1 MLQIE
6 TTLPTKQE
14 DRPVTSST
22 GPASGAAVS
31 RFAPLIEAVRLT
43 DAKRLA
49 EEREV
54 SGVKWFDYRFIS
66 AVQATEL
73 FYETYIRL
81 YREAYGRNFDGET
94 APLKRAVPARGLR
107 GSSRECSATWRARQ
121 IADGFGMPYD
131 FFIRE
136 CIEAAMR
143 RGVTRVPRPNQL
155 YNLLSIP
162 HLEDRWEEYRKALPV
177 FSRLPQY
184 RVEAFCG
191 LPAQIQ
197 HQQWVI
203 DGLKARH
210 ARPFAIAQAC
220 FVDRLFTL
228 DRAKAEFD
236 PYVVEQMLSEAAGMK
251 ADPAPAL
258 RATNFLPSCFG
269 LPHACS
275 PSISP
280 CIECHVR
287 EECRT
292 AEAKVREKVAQRY
305 GNEKP
310 RDEEKLA
317 QNRERVA
324 RCRAKKALAG
334 AGAVSH
340 ELPLKAPEMKAAGT
354 PLQAGIG

>member
-1 MLQIE
+1 MIHAE
-6 TTLPTKQE
+6 
-14 DRPVTSST
+14 
-22 GPASGAAVS
+22 
-31 RFAPLIEAVRLT
+31 
-43 DAKRLA
+43 RLA
-49 EEREV
+49 EERV
-54 SGVKWFDYRFIS
+54 ISGVKWFEYRFIS

-81 YREAYGRNFDGET
+81 YREAFRRDFDAGT
-94 APLKRAVPARGLR
+94 AVLKRAVPVGGLW
-107 GSSRECSATWRARQ
+107 SSSGEFSAAWRARQ

-136 CIEAAMR
+136 CIAAGIR

-162 HLEDRWEEYRKALPV
+162 HLQDRWAEHCKAMTV
-177 FSRLPQY
+177 FSQLRQY

-191 LPAQIQ
+191 LPAQLE
-197 HQQWVI
+197 HQRWVI
-203 DGLKARH
+203 GSLKARH

-220 FVDRLFTL
+220 FVDRIFTL

-236 PYVVEQMLSEAAGMK
+236 PYVVERMLFEATGMK

-292 AEAKVREKVAQRY
+292 AEAKVRGKVARRY
-305 GNEKP
+305 GSEKP

-324 RCRAKKALAG
+324 RCRAKKTLSG
-334 AGAVSH
+334 AAAVSQ
-340 ELPLKAPEMKAAGT
+340 ELPRKAPEMKAVGI
-354 PLQAGIG
+354 PLQAGMR

>member
-1 MLQIE
+1 MNCWII
-6 TTLPTKQE
+6 
-14 DRPVTSST
+14 
-22 GPASGAAVS
+22 GPRKSVRASFLLA
-31 RFAPLIEAVRLT
+31 
-43 DAKRLA
+43 AKRLS

-54 SGVKWFDYRFIS
+54 SGSKWFDYRFTP

-81 YREAYGRNFDGET
+81 YREASRRNFDGET
-94 APLKRAVPARGLR
+94 APLKRAVPARGLW
-107 GSSRECSATWRARQ
+107 GSPGEFSATWRARQ
-121 IADGFGMPYD
+121 IADAFGMPYD

-136 CIEAAMR
+136 CMAAGIR

-162 HLEDRWEEYRKALPV
+162 HLQERWEEHRKALPV

-184 RVEAFCG
+184 RVEAVCG
-191 LPAQIQ
+191 LPAQLE

-203 DGLKARH
+203 ESLKARH

-228 DRAKAEFD
+228 DRAKAEFH
-236 PYVVEQMLSEAAGMK
+236 PYVVEQMLFEAKGMK
-251 ADPAPAL
+251 AEPAPAL
-258 RATNFLPSCFG
+258 RAANFLPSCFG

-275 PSISP
+275 PAVSP
-280 CIECHVR
+280 CAECHVQ

-305 GNEKP
+305 GSEKP

-324 RCRAKKALAG
+324 RCRAKKSRAG
-334 AGAVSH
+334 AGALVL
-340 ELPLKAPEMKAAGT
+340 EPPLKAPEMKAAGS
-354 PLQAGIG
+354 

>member
-1 MLQIE
+1 M
-6 TTLPTKQE
+6 
-14 DRPVTSST
+14 
-22 GPASGAAVS
+22 
-31 RFAPLIEAVRLT
+31 
-43 DAKRLA
+43 
-49 EEREV
+49 
-54 SGVKWFDYRFIS
+54 KWFDYRFIS

-73 FYETYIRL
+73 FYETYIHL
-81 YREAYGRNFDGET
+81 YREAFRRNFDAGT
-94 APLKRAVPARGLR
+94 ATLKRAVPARGLW
-107 GSSRECSATWRARQ
+107 GNPGEFSAAWRARQ
-121 IADGFGMPYD
+121 VADGFGMPYD

-136 CIEAAMR
+136 CMEAAFR
-143 RGVTRVPRPNQL
+143 RGITRVPRPNQL
-155 YNLLSIP
+155 YNLLSMP
-162 HLEDRWEEYRKALPV
+162 HLQERWEERRRALPL
-177 FSRLPQY
+177 FSELPQY
-184 RVEAFCG
+184 RVGAFCG
-191 LPAQIQ
+191 LPAQIE

-203 DGLKARH
+203 DSLKARH

-220 FVDRLFTL
+220 FVDRLFTF

-251 ADPAPAL
+251 ADPPPAL

-317 QNRERVA
+317 LNRERVA
-324 RCRAKKALAG
+324 RHRAKKALARTG
-334 AGAVSH
+334 MSSSGSS
-340 ELPLKAPEMKAAGT
+340 
-354 PLQAGIG
+354 

>member
-1 MLQIE
+1 
-6 TTLPTKQE
+6 
-14 DRPVTSST
+14 
-22 GPASGAAVS
+22 
-31 RFAPLIEAVRLT
+31 LIDT
-43 DAKRLA
+43 KRLA
-49 EEREV
+49 EERDI

-66 AVQATEL
+66 AVRATER
-73 FYETYIRL
+73 FYETYIHL
-81 YREAYGRNFDGET
+81 YREAFRRNFDAGT
-94 APLKRAVPARGLR
+94 ATLKRAVPARGLW
-107 GSSRECSATWRARQ
+107 GSPGEFSAAWRARQ

-136 CIEAAMR
+136 CIEAALR
-143 RGVTRVPRPNQL
+143 RGVARVPRPNQL
-155 YNLLSIP
+155 YNLLSMP
-162 HLEDRWEEYRKALPV
+162 HVQERWEERRKALPL
-177 FSRLPQY
+177 FSELPQY

-191 LPAQIQ
+191 LPAQIE

-203 DGLKARH
+203 DSLKERQ

-228 DRAKAEFD
+228 DRAKAEFN

-292 AEAKVREKVAQRY
+292 AEAKVRGKVAQRY

-317 QNRERVA
+317 LNRERVA
-324 RCRAKKALAG
+324 RCRAKRALAG
-334 AGAVSH
+334 AGAVSQ

-354 PLQAGIG
+354 PLQAGIE